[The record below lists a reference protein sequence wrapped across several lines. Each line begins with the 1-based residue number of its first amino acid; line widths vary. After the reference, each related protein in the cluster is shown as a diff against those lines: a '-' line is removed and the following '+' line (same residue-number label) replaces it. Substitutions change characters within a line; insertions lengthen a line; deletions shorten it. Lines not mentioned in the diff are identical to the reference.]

1 MLEVAFMLEDVTERK
16 LLEDEL
22 THRAFH
28 DPLTGLPNRDLFM
41 NRLTH
46 AVSRIG
52 RREKKVAVLFMDLD
66 NFKYVNDSL
75 GHKEGDRLLVVVTE
89 RLTTC
94 LRPGDT
100 LARLGGDEFT
110 VLLEN
115 IAEEGEAINIAERIS
130 QALQNPVI
138 LNGHEVY
145 ATTSIG
151 IVLAASGGDRAEA
164 LLQDAD
170 AAMYQAKRKGKSRY
184 EIFHPEMKQR
194 SSKRLRLEGDLRR
207 ALEREEFLVLYQPVV
222 LVESGQMVGIEASAR
237 WEHPERGLL
246 PPSEFVQFAE
256 ETGLIISLGRWVLRE
271 ACKQA
276 AKWHELYPADPL
288 LTMGVNLSA
297 RQFQHPKLV
306 EDVAGILEETGLKQ
320 PDPGDYR
327 KRSDRGRAFCHRH
340 SYEVEGSRGT
350 LRHRRLRH
358 RLLFAV
364 LPQAIPGGLPQD
376 RPIHYRR
383 GRERP

>member
-52 RREKKVAVLFMDLD
+52 RREKMVAVLFMDLD

-138 LNGHEVY
+138 LNGHKVY

-151 IVLAASGGDRAEA
+151 IALAASGGDRAEA

-207 ALEREEFLVLYQPVV
+207 ALEREEFLIFY
-222 LVESGQMVGIEASAR
+222 
-237 WEHPERGLL
+237 
-246 PPSEFVQFAE
+246 
-256 ETGLIISLGRWVLRE
+256 
-271 ACKQA
+271 
-276 AKWHELYPADPL
+276 
-288 LTMGVNLSA
+288 
-297 RQFQHPKLV
+297 
-306 EDVAGILEETGLKQ
+306 
-320 PDPGDYR
+320 
-327 KRSDRGRAFCHRH
+327 
-340 SYEVEGSRGT
+340 
-350 LRHRRLRH
+350 
-358 RLLFAV
+358 
-364 LPQAIPGGLPQD
+364 
-376 RPIHYRR
+376 
-383 GRERP
+383 